1 MIKKV
6 GVISLIFVPFVFVS
20 QAPNQIESF
29 DPDAFEQTFDK
40 ESTVTFQYVF
50 PQTFEKNTTSF
61 SYLWDSGAGDVQ
73 TRNFDSNFTQLSK
86 IQDSINQNP
95 NLKARFQQV
104 YNNQCYNYRN
114 CNNWY
119 FSVISNL
126 YWENYVKN
134 NTFEIPGTHYLDF
147 LNTVNLR
154 IRVNNNQIFDMGK
167 KLNEQAMEKLGQI
180 LHAPN
185 NSRFRIQD
193 ISYKIDV
200 STSANYFSDFWG
212 TLTLKYSYHH
222 IGIQP
227 DLNLKNFL
235 ETTKTRFNNEVVS
248 KNTLNIN
255 KRIDVEPN
263 RVISLDEQ
271 IQKSVEVIN
280 EKLANFSRE
289 LNDDVYNSRIEYI
302 ILDNKNLAFV
312 IKFNHPQNK
321 NRYTYLLNPKVKI
334 VFLPSVY
341 ELSQELE
348 KRLILTP
355 SKIYKEDNRYE
366 LVDDEPKQI
375 EEPEP
380 TTRKDSYGFTYGG
393 KWEFHNSVDVSFFAS
408 KQENEILYINN
419 QPVDVLDQNFH
430 FNLEDLRLSQK
441 ESLEAIN
448 EYKIE
453 IKQFDKNSNE
463 QENEQLL
470 AVYQIDVVIKSAN
483 SVLDIKWFAWN
494 PDKNIEQKKLITPY
508 LTDENGEFLL
518 DSLGNRVDNPDF
530 DPLLD
535 PKTGTKKEI
544 VWVSIGS
551 NLDNLPMS
559 TFFNQLPD
567 EIKQSQNNQEANFGF
582 IAEASVSGK
591 GAILQINNEIRNQD
605 TSNFYYSI
613 NENNKKNF
621 ELKSFN
627 DRLIH
632 PIKISS
638 NENNYFS
645 TSGIWLFSSQFP
657 KGTTSYKIVAI
668 GQEDNKQLFSSV
680 FENKAIVPFWESEAG
695 TRLKQYLINRKFN
708 LKTIEQLSYEKIL
721 LYWKSFI
728 NEELFKTFYKT
739 AQANIEQDANISEM
753 VSNFVSLNNNSEP
766 TISKENAKKLL
777 SLLLND
783 NAHLNDLELTLAQ
796 SSKNSDGTYNLKIDI
811 SSKNLKNKFENLV
824 DQDSITI
831 LNFKPKTYE
840 NKEKRKIE
848 IDELE
853 NQLSKNLTTEQV
865 YQLLK
870 KLPNSDKLNFAFE
883 KENGL
888 ESVKLIVKPE
898 YENDFYVSKKELF
911 WKNNSFKSSTSNFI
925 NIFETLDLKQINLTG
940 ISDFQQAKEFVLT
953 MIQQNWN
960 NSNWKYG
967 KDWEIVDFDNILL
980 KAIKNI
986 EKFDKLP
993 HKIYLLKLR
1002 VLENLN
1008 AQIYGSQNIELV
1020 NIVGSLDVPKISN
1033 LSSIKLDN
1041 IKINTK
1047 NNPNFEIELKNK
1059 INSELL
1065 KNNLDL
1071 ENFVQLSNFD
1081 EVINNF
1087 KNNPNLEFQNLK
1099 IDPLTFQL
1107 SGNNE
1112 IKIINKD
1119 FNLVKNNEDEP
1130 KNIFQN
1136 KKTYYWLIPVIIFST
1151 IGLGFLIFWLYNKFI
1166 IKFKK

>member
-1 MIKKV
+1 M
-6 GVISLIFVPFVFVS
+6 
-20 QAPNQIESF
+20 
-29 DPDAFEQTFDK
+29 
-40 ESTVTFQYVF
+40 
-50 PQTFEKNTTSF
+50 
-61 SYLWDSGAGDVQ
+61 
-73 TRNFDSNFTQLSK
+73 
-86 IQDSINQNP
+86 
-95 NLKARFQQV
+95 
-104 YNNQCYNYRN
+104 
-114 CNNWY
+114 
-119 FSVISNL
+119 
-126 YWENYVKN
+126 
-134 NTFEIPGTHYLDF
+134 
-147 LNTVNLR
+147 
-154 IRVNNNQIFDMGK
+154 
-167 KLNEQAMEKLGQI
+167 
-180 LHAPN
+180 
-185 NSRFRIQD
+185 
-193 ISYKIDV
+193 
-200 STSANYFSDFWG
+200 
-212 TLTLKYSYHH
+212 
-222 IGIQP
+222 
-227 DLNLKNFL
+227 
-235 ETTKTRFNNEVVS
+235 
-248 KNTLNIN
+248 
-255 KRIDVEPN
+255 
-263 RVISLDEQ
+263 
-271 IQKSVEVIN
+271 
-280 EKLANFSRE
+280 
-289 LNDDVYNSRIEYI
+289 
-302 ILDNKNLAFV
+302 
-312 IKFNHPQNK
+312 
-321 NRYTYLLNPKVKI
+321 
-334 VFLPSVY
+334 
-341 ELSQELE
+341 
-348 KRLILTP
+348 
-355 SKIYKEDNRYE
+355 
-366 LVDDEPKQI
+366 
-375 EEPEP
+375 
-380 TTRKDSYGFTYGG
+380 
-393 KWEFHNSVDVSFFAS
+393 
-408 KQENEILYINN
+408 
-419 QPVDVLDQNFH
+419 
-430 FNLEDLRLSQK
+430 
-441 ESLEAIN
+441 
-448 EYKIE
+448 
-453 IKQFDKNSNE
+453 
-463 QENEQLL
+463 
-470 AVYQIDVVIKSAN
+470 
-483 SVLDIKWFAWN
+483 
-494 PDKNIEQKKLITPY
+494 
-508 LTDENGEFLL
+508 
-518 DSLGNRVDNPDF
+518 DNPDF

-567 EIKQSQNNQEANFGF
+567 EIKQSQNNLEANFGF

-783 NAHLNDLELTLAQ
+783 NTHLKDLELTLAQ

-811 SSKNLKNKFENLV
+811 SSKNLENKFKNLV

-870 KLPNSDKLNFAFE
+870 QLPNSDKLNFAFE

-993 HKIYLLKLR
+993 HQIYLLKLR

-1008 AQIYGSQNIELV
+1008 TQIYGSQNIELV

-1119 FNLVKNNEDEP
+1119 FNVVKNNEDEP